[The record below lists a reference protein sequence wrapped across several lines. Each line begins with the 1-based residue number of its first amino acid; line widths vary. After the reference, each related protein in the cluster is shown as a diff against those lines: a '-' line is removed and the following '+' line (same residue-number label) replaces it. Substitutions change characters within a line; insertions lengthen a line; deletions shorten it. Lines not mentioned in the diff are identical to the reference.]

1 MTQINADGQ
10 NNDRIIQMRIILPF
24 FTVALI
30 CFFVCASSAQD
41 KSSYG
46 VSIVRDLVFITRDGE
61 PFKGDLYQPAD
72 ENGKLAKGPFP
83 AFVLIHGGG
92 FVIGEKNIQFID
104 VAKWLTKQ
112 GYLCFNVNY
121 RLSKGGTFPNSVNDV
136 KCAVKYLRGNAEK
149 FGVDPDRIGVMGGSA
164 GGYLTAFLA
173 ATPDH
178 PDFPSVCGEY
188 DQNSSSVAAAVPVY
202 GIYDFE
208 KDLEENP
215 SVPSR
220 KVFEDYV
227 GGGNPDEIKKKFKKA
242 SVLTYLKKT
251 DTNWLVIH
259 GSSDS
264 LVPVSQANI
273 LHDAL
278 KSVGADTEL
287 AIIEKGKH
295 GYFDV
300 PGMDMAAFNKTLP
313 ILEEWLNKKFP
324 GKQVKHD

>member
-1 MTQINADGQ
+1 
-10 NNDRIIQMRIILPF
+10 MRIFRLF
-24 FTVALI
+24 FIFALS

-41 KSSYG
+41 KGSYG

-61 PFKGDLYQPAD
+61 PFKGDLYQPTD
-72 ENGKLAKGPFP
+72 EKGKLAKGTFP

-104 VAKWLTKQ
+104 VAKWLTKR
-112 GYLCFNVNY
+112 GYVCFNVNY
-121 RLSKGGTFPNSVNDV
+121 RLSKAGTFPNSVMDV
-136 KCAVKYLRGNAEK
+136 KCAVKYVRANAEK
-149 FGVDPDRIGVMGGSA
+149 FGVDPKRIGVMGGSA
-164 GGYLTAFLA
+164 GGYLTAFVA

-178 PDFPSVCGEY
+178 PDFPPECGEY

-242 SVLTYLKKT
+242 SVMTYLKKS
-251 DTNWLVIH
+251 DTKWLVIH
-259 GSSDS
+259 GSSDN
-264 LVPVSQANI
+264 LVPVSQASL

-278 KSVGADTEL
+278 VKTGVDSEV

-300 PGMDMAAFNKTLP
+300 PGMDMAAYNKTLP
-313 ILEEWLNKKFP
+313 ILDEWLKHKFP
-324 GKQVKHD
+324 TK